1 MKRFVTMMMAFALCT
16 LGSQAQQQRFRTSR
30 LINGG
35 YVTIEKGSRKYNFFL
50 CGGNPE
56 TEKWYT
62 EKRVKLERQQKM
74 LSDKYNK
81 QYKKLAEKT
90 KAKGE
95 DEFDKKLSKQYDRYR
110 ERYYKKRD
118 QLIER
123 IYEGDSMYVQY
134 TLLYLVDPS
143 FDPPFALAYKCDL
156 EHVEVSGGYM
166 RYVPR
171 NSELIVMKSNI
182 NFHYDRT
189 TKPEMTSIHMKVDDV
204 LLDSIRTLT
213 RLVHF
218 TALNMNESVVV
229 LDGARAF
236 IFNNGSR
243 MWITQDVDDH
253 ALLLARTF
261 GQLYKC
267 VEEHDEEGIEVLR
280 PTINDLI
287 TYYRTL
293 ILPDQYLHEWN
304 R

>member
-1 MKRFVTMMMAFALCT
+1 MKRFITMMMAIALCT
-16 LGSQAQQQRFRTSR
+16 LGSQAQQQRFETSR
-30 LINGG
+30 LINAG

-62 EKRVKLERQQKM
+62 EKRVKLERQRNM

-118 QLIER
+118 KLIER
-123 IYEGDSMYVQY
+123 IYEGDSMYERY
-134 TLLYLVDPS
+134 TLLYFVDPS
-143 FDPPFALAYKCDL
+143 FDPPYALAYRKWIKDESEDMTNESWNC
-156 EHVEVSGGYM
+156 
-166 RYVPR
+166 
-171 NSELIVMKSNI
+171 ELIAMKSNI
-182 NFHYDRT
+182 IFHYDHT

-213 RLVHF
+213 RLVHY
-218 TALNMNESVVV
+218 TALNMGESILV
-229 LDGARAF
+229 LDGTRVF
-236 IFNNGSR
+236 IFNNFR
-243 MWITQDVDDH
+243 QMRFTQDSDDH
-253 ALLLARTF
+253 ARLLARTF

-267 VEEHDEEGIEVLR
+267 VEEHDEEGLEALR

-287 TYYRTL
+287 AYYRTL
-293 ILPDQYLHEWN
+293 ILPDQYLHERN